1 MYESLTSYIPRLS
14 TSCHGEWIVDCEN
27 DGTPEHPIQMPFVD
41 YDDIAVR
48 FMEDVYR
55 FIDAHLDMFLTNY
68 GDILENNG
76 LKWSA
81 ESMTAADVSELD
93 GQAIMALVVGAIRA
107 DRFCEGTLLEL
118 LENGSVLRWLRRLK
132 EIDEH
137 EISKMNF
144 RDLRGVK
151 HENPLAFIRREPQI
165 PFNGSQG
172 EDWEV

>member
-55 FIDAHLDMFLTNY
+55 FIDAHLDMSLTNY

-76 LKWSA
+76 IVGVLFIVQHTIHLALNRRYRRVFKILRVENVYSKWTV
-81 ESMTAADVSELD
+81 SM
-93 GQAIMALVVGAIRA
+93 G
-107 DRFCEGTLLEL
+107 
-118 LENGSVLRWLRRLK
+118 
-132 EIDEH
+132 
-137 EISKMNF
+137 
-144 RDLRGVK
+144 
-151 HENPLAFIRREPQI
+151 
-165 PFNGSQG
+165 
-172 EDWEV
+172 